1 MSGPLKGK
9 KVLVTGGTGS
19 IGSEIVRQALAQDPA
34 VVRVYSRDEGKQFDL
49 QQELR
54 AHDNVR
60 YLIGDIRDRERL
72 RRALEDID
80 VIFHAAALK
89 HVPAC
94 EFNPFEAV
102 KTNVLG
108 VQNLIEAAL
117 DEEVEKVIAIST
129 DKVANPTNTMGATKL
144 LSERLIAAA
153 NYYKGSR
160 RTVFSC
166 VRFGNV
172 VGSRGSVIP
181 LFHEQIR
188 RGGPVTV
195 TDPEMTRFMMTIPQ
209 AVQLVL
215 RAAEMAQGGETFI
228 LKMPVVRLG
237 DLVAAMLDELAP
249 RYGFP
254 PRAVPVEII
263 GLRPGEKKDEELMT
277 EEEAGRALELP
288 DMFVILPM
296 IRTGR
301 YEYRGARPATVR
313 RYASCDQP
321 CLSKD
326 EVFAL
331 LLARLLR
338 RRASDWPA
346 GTAVAEAAAAGEGRA

>member
-1 MSGPLKGK
+1 MSLLRGK

-19 IGSEIVRQALAQDPA
+19 IGSEIVRQVLRQEPA

-49 QQELR
+49 QHELR
-54 AHDNVR
+54 GFGNVR
-60 YLIGDIRDRERL
+60 YLIGDIRDKERL
-72 RRALEDID
+72 ARAIEDID
-80 VIFHAAALK
+80 VVFHAAALK

-94 EFNPFEAV
+94 EYNPFEAV

-195 TDPEMTRFMMTIPQ
+195 TDPAMTRFMMTIPQ

-215 RAAEMAQGGETFI
+215 RAAGMAQGGETFI

-237 DLVAAMLDELAP
+237 DLVEAMIGELAP
-249 RYGFP
+249 RYGFRP
-254 PRAVPVEII
+254 EEIPVDII
-263 GLRPGEKKDEELMT
+263 GLRPGEKRDEELMT
-277 EEEAGRALELP
+277 EEEAARALELP
-288 DMFVILPM
+288 DMFVILPL
-296 IRTGR
+296 IRTH
-301 YEYRGARPATVR
+301 EYAYPGARPAAVR

-321 CLSKD
+321 WLSKD
-326 EVFAL
+326 EVLEAML
-331 LLARLLR
+331 LRLLR
-338 RRASDWPA
+338 RRATDWLPA
-346 GTAVAEAAAAGEGRA
+346 REFVGAAAEAAAREG